1 MLGSAKT
8 AVQQVASGKGYQELV
23 TGLIVQGVSTL
34 KATEVTV
41 IGREKDRALI
51 VKAAQEAMGR
61 MDGVQLRVSDAD
73 VLPASS
79 CVIGSGW
86 GRTERGGGG
95 GLAYCFVVVTSLRSV
110 GFAGRV
116 V

>member
-1 MLGSAKT
+1 MGSAKT
-8 AVQQVASGKGYQELV
+8 AVQQVASSKGYQELV

-79 CVIGSGW
+79 CVILGVVGDVRSV
-86 GRTERGGGG
+86 GGGA
-95 GLAYCFVVVTSLRSV
+95 LAYYFVVMTSLRSV

-116 V
+116 A